1 MQKSRN
7 RRLSISEEQ
16 PKPNEFL
23 ADVVETVKQGAVAV
37 EAAIEEAA
45 EAVEHFVERMAEP
58 APKVE
63 YELPPD
69 APVETSAA
77 VLAPTPVPPEASAEK
92 SR

>member
-1 MQKSRN
+1 M
-7 RRLSISEEQ
+7 
-16 PKPNEFL
+16 KPAHQLVGAFAGAGLL
-23 ADVVETVKQGAVAV
+23 ATVAAVVTIQAFRQ
-37 EAAIEEAA
+37 IEEAA

>member
-1 MQKSRN
+1 M
-7 RRLSISEEQ
+7 SEEQ

-58 APKVE
+58 APNTNRPNSRP
-63 YELPPD
+63 LPTR
-69 APVETSAA
+69 V
-77 VLAPTPVPPEASAEK
+77 
-92 SR
+92 

>member
-1 MQKSRN
+1 
-7 RRLSISEEQ
+7 LSKSEEQ

-45 EAVEHFVERMAEP
+45 EAVEHSVERMAEP